1 MLPQPV
7 TLLMK
12 WRSRFREMDEGL
24 APLQGNGGCV
34 EGAVKGGRSPAK
46 RTLEGPLNAD
56 TLQGLGL
63 VADFRSRPPSPS
75 GGEDFPALGGG
86 VRGGG
91 KRRGL
96 PMAPVFAQV
105 SLGSQTRSRRGG
117 GRLQAEQHRPRTFHQ
132 AFFWGGLA
140 DGYSLLHGNER

>member
-7 TLLMK
+7 TPLMK

-24 APLQGNGGCV
+24 VPLQGNEGCV
-34 EGAVKGGRSPAK
+34 EGAVKGGRNPAN

-86 VRGGG
+86 VRGWG

-96 PMAPVFAQV
+96 PMARVFAKV
-105 SLGSQTRSRRGG
+105 SVGSQTRSRRGG

-132 AFFWGGLA
+132 AFLGGLA
-140 DGYSLLHGNER
+140 DGYSLLRCNAR

>member
-7 TLLMK
+7 TPLMK

-91 KRRGL
+91 SARVWQWHPFLRRSAWGRRPDRAGVEGGCRLSNIGRGPFIKR
-96 PMAPVFAQV
+96 
-105 SLGSQTRSRRGG
+105 
-117 GRLQAEQHRPRTFHQ
+117 
-132 AFFWGGLA
+132 FWGGLA
-140 DGYSLLHGNER
+140 DGYSLLHCNAR

>member
-1 MLPQPV
+1 
-7 TLLMK
+7 
-12 WRSRFREMDEGL
+12 MDEGL
-24 APLQGNGGCV
+24 APLQCNEGCV

-63 VADFRSRPPSPS
+63 VADFRSQPPSPS

-91 KRRGL
+91 SAGVWQGRPLLRRS
-96 PMAPVFAQV
+96 AW
-105 SLGSQTRSRRGG
+105 SRRLNRAEMDGDS
-117 GRLQAEQHRPRTFHQ
+117 RLSRLGQGPLVNR
-132 AFFWGGLA
+132 WGVSGA
-140 DGYSLLHGNER
+140 WLLIVTL

>member
-7 TLLMK
+7 TPLMK

-86 VRGGG
+86 VTVSYTHLDVY
-91 KRRGL
+91 KRQGCACTVRVGIL
-96 PMAPVFAQV
+96 
-105 SLGSQTRSRRGG
+105 LRC
-117 GRLQAEQHRPRTFHQ
+117 GRLLR
-132 AFFWGGLA
+132 
-140 DGYSLLHGNER
+140 

>member
-1 MLPQPV
+1 
-7 TLLMK
+7 
-12 WRSRFREMDEGL
+12 MDEGL
-24 APLQGNGGCV
+24 APLQCNEGCV

-63 VADFRSRPPSPS
+63 VADFRSQPPSPS

-91 KRRGL
+91 SAGVWQGRPLLRRSAWGRRL
-96 PMAPVFAQV
+96 NRAEMDGDSSLSRSGQGPLANRWGV
-105 SLGSQTRSRRGG
+105 SG
-117 GRLQAEQHRPRTFHQ
+117 A
-132 AFFWGGLA
+132 W
-140 DGYSLLHGNER
+140 LLMVTL

>member
-7 TLLMK
+7 TPLMK

-75 GGEDFPALGGG
+75 GGEDNRSSDKPTAPFPVPSGSASPWGP
-86 VRGGG
+86 VNASCRE
-91 KRRGL
+91 
-96 PMAPVFAQV
+96 APSAQP
-105 SLGSQTRSRRGG
+105 T
-117 GRLQAEQHRPRTFHQ
+117 EP
-132 AFFWGGLA
+132 
-140 DGYSLLHGNER
+140 